1 MRFGLTQ
8 EEAAQLTGLSHKHY
22 QAIESGRKK
31 QIWLETV
38 ERLARAYGL
47 SVAEIL
53 QTDLPSHSI
62 VAERPPA
69 SSAHYRK
76 RAQQNEVKRRTGE
89 STNS

>member
-1 MRFGLTQ
+1 MRYGLTQ

-53 QTDLPSHSI
+53 QTDLPTHSI
-62 VAERPPA
+62 VMERPPS

-76 RAQQNEVKRRTGE
+76 RAQQNGGQRKSKEPLA
-89 STNS
+89 